1 MLFRSTDAT
10 LIVRPEDAHLVAPGH
25 GFLDGVVSDVQFYG
39 GSSTVA
45 VDVPGHS
52 EPVLVTSHG
61 ATQAARGSTV
71 GVSWDAARAV
81 VLGEDG

>member
-1 MLFRSTDAT
+1 MCSSDLAT

-45 VDVPGHS
+45 VDVAGHS

-61 ATQAARGSTV
+61 ATQAARGSAV
-71 GVSWDAARAV
+71 GVTWDAGRAV
-81 VLGEDG
+81 VLGEDA